1 MNIADK
7 DGLYAEARRVLR
19 AGGTLAIH
27 EVMAGPGGP
36 VHLPVPWATDRAH
49 SHLRPAEEGQA
60 TIAAL
65 GFREVA
71 WEDQSAVSLEFNRA
85 RAAAASGDLPPLG
98 LHLIPGDDYRAMVA
112 HQVRNREEDRIGIVM
127 GVWRAA

>member
-1 MNIADK
+1 MAFTPRP
-7 DGLYAEARRVLR
+7 GGAA

-49 SHLRPAEEGQA
+49 SHLRPAEEVQA

-71 WEDQSAVSLEFNRA
+71 WEDQSASPGVQPRP
-85 RAAAASGDLPPLG
+85 RRAASGDLPPLG
-98 LHLIPGDDYRAMVA
+98 LHLILGDDYRAMVA
-112 HQVRNREEDRIGIVM
+112 NQVRNLEEDRIRIVM